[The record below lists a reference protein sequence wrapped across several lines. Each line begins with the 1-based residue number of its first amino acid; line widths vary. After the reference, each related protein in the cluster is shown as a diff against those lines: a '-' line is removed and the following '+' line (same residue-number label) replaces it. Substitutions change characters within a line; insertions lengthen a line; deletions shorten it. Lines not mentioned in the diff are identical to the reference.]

1 MNNDNDIN
9 SRIERIEEKLNT
21 ISALLPQ
28 LIDAYEEGQAAIRR
42 LDEMKARNRLRM
54 QNVRAQANLCT
65 HTEKEEAEK
74 RDISPT
80 PPIERKGE
88 EEKELPAYRARACEG
103 EAAGKPVKRPRFV
116 PPTLDEVRAYC
127 EERKNGIDPEEWW
140 NFYESKN
147 WMIGKNKM
155 AKWKSAIVTWE
166 RMRRESGSSARF
178 APRPASHTAVVVRH
192 ADNWRGTPK
201 DRIDD
206 PFKCLE
212 GKL

>member
-1 MNNDNDIN
+1 MNNP
-9 SRIERIEEKLNT
+9 KLNH
-21 ISALLPQ
+21 AMRQ
-28 LIDAYEEGQAAIRR
+28 LRYWQNVVRR
-42 LDEMKARNRLRM
+42 LTSD
-54 QNVRAQANLCT
+54 
-65 HTEKEEAEK
+65 TEKEEAEK
-74 RDISPT
+74 RDLPPT

-116 PPTLDEVRAYC
+116 PPTLDEVCAYC
-127 EERKNGIDPEEWW
+127 QERKNNVDPQLWW
-140 NFYESKN
+140 DFYQSKG
-147 WMIGKNKM
+147 WYVGDHTMKDWR
-155 AKWKSAIVTWE
+155 AAVRTWE
-166 RMRRESGSSARF
+166 RGDRSGNRSF

>member
-1 MNNDNDIN
+1 MNNP
-9 SRIERIEEKLNT
+9 KLNH
-21 ISALLPQ
+21 AMRQ
-28 LIDAYEEGQAAIRR
+28 LRYWQNVVRR
-42 LDEMKARNRLRM
+42 LTSD
-54 QNVRAQANLCT
+54 
-65 HTEKEEAEK
+65 TEKEEAEK
-74 RDISPT
+74 RDIPPT

-88 EEKELPAYRARACEG
+88 EEKDEGVIPARAR
-103 EAAGKPVKRPRFV
+103 RRFV